1 MDHPGAARVELGM
14 RILVAMSRSITVWS
28 LTALRRG
35 LEHGDTVTPGGAL
48 RQIELGRSDG
58 PGRVAMLTATGEES
72 TAVSRSAGLL
82 GFARSGTGTLLPALL
97 NTSTSHELQVL
108 AWGNPVAPAK
118 RIPRKPPSAETP
130 PHTYLS
136 PGWFWVTTESL
147 GRDDAGW
154 ILIRVNE
161 PRRTRPI
168 PVSADTRGI
177 RSGADLDTDTPG
189 VLLPPKSLTVEQQ
202 RFMTHCFV
210 HYLSL
215 PPRRTPD
222 VVKGTQVHRS
232 AAQKNSLIIRAIR
245 QLGEKASTANMWNA
259 TTLDQAIQYGLL
271 SFETVYAHLA
281 DADLL
286 VPPDSDSDKRLNLD
300 G

>member
-1 MDHPGAARVELGM
+1 M

-28 LTALRRG
+28 LAALRRG
-35 LEHGDTVTPGGAL
+35 LDHGDTVTPGGAL

-58 PGRVAMLTATGEES
+58 PGRVAMLTAAGEES

-82 GFARSGTGTLLPALL
+82 GFARSGTGALLPTLL
-97 NTSTSHELQVL
+97 NTSSSRELHVL
-108 AWGNPVAPAK
+108 AWGNPLSPAK
-118 RIPRKPPSAETP
+118 RLPTTSPTADST
-130 PHTYLS
+130 PHTLLS
-136 PGWFWVTTESL
+136 PGWFWITTESL
-147 GRDDAGW
+147 SRDDAGW
-154 ILIRVNE
+154 VLIRVNE

-168 PVSADTRGI
+168 PVNAAPTDTDADTDRNT
-177 RSGADLDTDTPG
+177 DTNTDTPG
-189 VLLPPKSLTVEQQ
+189 VLLPPKSLTLEQQ

-232 AAQKNSLIIRAIR
+232 AAQKSSLIIRAIR

-259 TTLDQAIQYGLL
+259 TTLDQAIHFGLL

-286 VPPDSDSDKRLNLD
+286 TPPDSDTDARLNLD
-300 G
+300 S